1 MVKCG
6 MRHATAVCVYRW
18 TFTKFAAAAGVC
30 REHQRCNS
38 SPGVHHF
45 AAHACM
51 IHTGRMGTHL
61 KAIAGTNCAPCYDDA
76 FAVTAACQWCLMQCP
91 MVQSRQE
98 RPHPCAG
105 WLRLKVKEWRALTR
119 TELVCRLA
127 QAEEYGQPQEAAI
140 WDFLSLMYVHQ
151 AASEGSISEVTSF
164 GPSTSASCPRWCLR
178 RCSEDAA
185 ERSEGAAL
193 CRVRSIRD
201 HTVRETSTLQLSV
214 AAIDI

>member
-1 MVKCG
+1 MPLLSVCTG
-6 MRHATAVCVYRW
+6 GHSPNLQQLQEYAESISAVI
-18 TFTKFAAAAGVC
+18 AP
-30 REHQRCNS
+30 QR
-38 SPGVHHF
+38 VHHF